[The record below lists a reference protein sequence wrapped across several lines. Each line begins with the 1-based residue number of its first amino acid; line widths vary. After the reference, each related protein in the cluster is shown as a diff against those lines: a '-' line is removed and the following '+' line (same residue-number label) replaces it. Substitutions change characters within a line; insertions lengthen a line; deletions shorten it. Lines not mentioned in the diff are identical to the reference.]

1 MHIHTHMH
9 THMHTHTLSL
19 SLSIFFSLYR
29 TIYLFVSHARCMA
42 DYAGRAQG
50 YDVVMIDTA
59 GRMQD
64 NAPLMRA
71 LAKVT
76 SRSPMPLYP

>member
-1 MHIHTHMH
+1 MH

-19 SLSIFFSLYR
+19 SLSIFFSLVKPSICLSR
-29 TIYLFVSHARCMA
+29 TRCMA